1 MADLKRRFDSN
12 KGKAIVKIYN
22 SKSLVEDDFKLLND
36 QLLVPVGP
44 VYHHKDENIRVH
56 VFLAMIGLL
65 FYRYL
70 AWETK
75 IYGLSMKQLI
85 EKLSEVRIAVVQERE
100 SKKGKFIVEEMAT
113 KQASLFSFLN
123 MGKYLPS

>member
-1 MADLKRRFDSN
+1 LADLKRRFDSN

-44 VYHHKDENIRVH
+44 VYHRKDEYIRVH

-75 IYGLSMKQLI
+75 IYGLSMNQI
-85 EKLSEVRIAVVQERE
+85 FEKLSEIKIAIVQERE
-100 SKKGKFIVEEMAT
+100 SKKSKIIVEEMDT

-123 MGKYLPS
+123 MEKYLPS

>member
-44 VYHHKDENIRVH
+44 VYHRKDEYLRVH

-75 IYGLSMKQLI
+75 IYGLSMNQI
-85 EKLSEVRIAVVQERE
+85 FEKLSEIKIAIVQERE
-100 SKKGKFIVEEMAT
+100 SKKSKIIVEEMDT

-123 MGKYLPS
+123 MEKYLPS

>member
-1 MADLKRRFDSN
+1 MRVDSSSQN
-12 KGKAIVKIYN
+12 
-22 SKSLVEDDFKLLND
+22 
-36 QLLVPVGP
+36 
-44 VYHHKDENIRVH
+44 
-56 VFLAMIGLL
+56 

-70 AWETK
+70 AWETT

-85 EKLSEVRIAVVQERE
+85 EKLSEINIAVVQERK
-100 SKKGKFIVEEMAT
+100 SKKSKFIVEEMDT

>member
-1 MADLKRRFDSN
+1 LADLKRRFDSN

-44 VYHHKDENIRVH
+44 VYHRKDEYLRVH

-75 IYGLSMKQLI
+75 IYGLSMNQI
-85 EKLSEVRIAVVQERE
+85 FEKLSEIKIAIVQERE
-100 SKKGKFIVEEMAT
+100 SKKSKIIVEEMDT

-123 MGKYLPS
+123 MEKYLPS

>member
-1 MADLKRRFDSN
+1 M
-12 KGKAIVKIYN
+12 KIYN

-36 QLLVPVGP
+36 KLLVPVGP
-44 VYHHKDENIRVH
+44 VYHRKDEYLRVH

-75 IYGLSMKQLI
+75 IYGLSMNQI
-85 EKLSEVRIAVVQERE
+85 FEKLSEIKIAIVQERE
-100 SKKGKFIVEEMAT
+100 SKKSKIIVEEMDT

-123 MGKYLPS
+123 MEKYLPS